1 MEESVL
7 LTLRLI
13 RLKCCFCSPTSVLVR
28 KSVKQSFQPSE
39 RMLDLMYLFRDMTNI
54 CVRVGL
60 ENDVSTLKRLSLL
73 TYQQLKAFDVPSYY
87 RLCAISRA
95 AGILASRKKSV
106 RRGYPTKDPYARKL
120 ALMSCYG
127 FKVEDENL
135 LVPVKDRQHEQVPLV
150 KHTLEV
156 LSDPTLRVCSFVLTE
171 RSLSLCISKD
181 VEEMEGLTSTVGVDR
196 NLDNMA
202 VGNSE
207 HVTFYDTK
215 EIGRIGQVTREI
227 VKSFRRNDHRIR
239 GRIASK
245 YGIRRK
251 RRAVQILHKISKAI
265 VQSAKENR
273 EAIVFEDIRHIRGL
287 YRKGNGQGT
296 SYRRKMND
304 WPFSEVKRQVEY
316 KARWEGIPVIQL
328 TKSETRCTSSTCPK
342 CGERIPRTR
351 DMAQARQLW
360 CRKCREWF
368 DRDLVAVLNISQ
380 RGRSRFN
387 RSKGLPSEAMRQ
399 ERGPVPPILRVDGSK
414 LTQVTSR

>member
-1 MEESVL
+1 VL
-7 LTLRLI
+7 A
-13 RLKCCFCSPTSVLVR
+13 R
-28 KSVKQSFQPSE
+28 KSVKQSFNPSE
-39 RMLDLMYLFRDMTNI
+39 RILGLMALFREMTNACI
-54 CVRVGL
+54 RIGM
-60 ENDVSTLKRLSLL
+60 ENDASTLKRLSLL
-73 TYQQLKAFDVPSYY
+73 SYPQLKDFRILSYY
-87 RLCAISRA
+87 KLCAISRA
-95 AGILASRKKSV
+95 AGILSSRKKSI

-120 ALMSCYG
+120 ILMSCYG
-127 FKVEDENL
+127 FKVKDGNLIIPVGDEE
-135 LVPVKDRQHEQVPLV
+135 HEQIPLNN
-150 KHTLEV
+150 HTKDI
-156 LSDPTLRVCSFVLTE
+156 LSDPTLRVSSFVLTE

-181 VEEMEGLTSTVGVDR
+181 VGEMGELASTVGVDR

-215 EIGRIGQVTREI
+215 EVGRIGQVTREI